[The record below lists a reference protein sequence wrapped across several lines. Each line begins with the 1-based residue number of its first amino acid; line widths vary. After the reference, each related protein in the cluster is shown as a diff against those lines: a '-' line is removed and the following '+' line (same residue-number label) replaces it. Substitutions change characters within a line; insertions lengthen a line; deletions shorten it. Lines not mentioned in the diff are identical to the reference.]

1 MLFSPLLKGG
11 YAPPTHRQEERQ
23 VPAWSSG
30 DWMLGLG
37 GMETSCFVGHT
48 CLEVAPT
55 ETGSRGLGPE
65 ESK

>member
-11 YAPPTHRQEERQ
+11 HAPPTHRQERQ

-30 DWMLGLG
+30 A
-37 GMETSCFVGHT
+37 GMRAWEVCKHPYFVGHT

-55 ETGSRGLGPE
+55 ETGFQGLGPE